1 MSPSECVNQINKYKN
16 IISKVGSLYDYIG
29 RASGYVDECKL
40 LCSENMLNGETIDGG
55 NLDNISATLKVLT
68 SALNTIVAEC
78 KSEIERYNVLY
89 QEAVQRQIALGE
101 ADPSLNI
108 SEY

>member
-1 MSPSECVNQINKYKN
+1 MSPSECVHQINKYKN

-29 RASGYVDECKL
+29 RASGYVADCKL
-40 LCSENMLNGETIDGG
+40 LSSENMLDGETIDGG
-55 NLDNISATLKVLT
+55 NLDNISATLKALT

-78 KSEIERYNVLY
+78 KSEIDRYNVLY
-89 QEAVQRQIALGE
+89 QEAVQRQIALRD
-101 ADPSLNI
+101 AVPSLDI